1 MLYFLALYLSSSSMH
16 FSEGIM
22 VNFLNTARFFG
33 ISTPCTLALRD
44 FIFPL
49 FYIRYQAWVDVELVM
64 IITLR
69 SFLLK
74 ADCIKSVMQESEFI
88 RSIVNVQF
96 SEYAF
101 KAISNAGYMT
111 IGLKGKDCAMI
122 LSQRKIPVIN
132 PE

>member
-1 MLYFLALYLSSSSMH
+1 M
-16 FSEGIM
+16 
-22 VNFLNTARFFG
+22 
-33 ISTPCTLALRD
+33 
-44 FIFPL
+44 
-49 FYIRYQAWVDVELVM
+49 DVELVT

-122 LSQRKIPVIN
+122 LSQRKIPVIDL
-132 PE
+132 E